1 MITARAYSRP
11 GPGTGGALFWSSLLE
26 APLIAGVLPTVVSAA
41 GGIAMLCLLARRG
54 KRWWLRTVPI
64 CLAIGVAVAGLSAL
78 GVAWLRPFPD
88 LLPLRILLWIGF
100 AAAGCALAVARVRVS
115 SRRVLAASAA
125 VVALLAVLATSGVKV
140 NAFYGYRPSLAAVL
154 GLPTGDET
162 VFADLAPESPI
173 IVSPPDVPVAAT
185 WKPPSDMPAKG
196 KVSQVDIPG
205 TVSGFPARPG
215 WVYLPPAYLGST
227 RAELPVLVLIPGQP
241 GGPEDWLRAGQLA
254 KVLDR
259 FAAAHHG
266 LAPVVIVPDTTG
278 SSLGNTMCL
287 DSRLGNAE
295 TYLAVDVPAWEA
307 KNLQVRKRD
316 RAIGG
321 FSYGGTCALQ
331 LAVRKPTV
339 YPTFLDISGQAE
351 PTLGDRGQTV
361 AATFGGDEA
370 AFLGVSPLEVLK
382 APRPDETDRY
392 AASSGIL
399 AIGREDTVYRSDAE
413 RVMAAAAASG
423 LPLRLAEM
431 NGGHTWPMAID
442 SLTAALP
449 WIAGRAGLIAPPR

>member
-1 MITARAYSRP
+1 
-11 GPGTGGALFWSSLLE
+11 
-26 APLIAGVLPTVVSAA
+26 
-41 GGIAMLCLLARRG
+41 MLYLLARRDR
-54 KRWWLRTVPI
+54 RWWLRTVPI
-64 CLAIGVAVAGLSAL
+64 CLGIAVAVAGLAAL
-78 GVAWLRPFPD
+78 AVAWLRPFPD
-88 LLPLRILLWIGF
+88 LLPLRILAWIAF
-100 AAAGCALAVARVRVS
+100 AAAGCALAVARVHVRR
-115 SRRVLAASAA
+115 RRVLGAVAA
-125 VVALLAVLATSGVKV
+125 VVAVLAVLATSGVKV
-140 NAFYGYRPSLAAVL
+140 NAFYGYRPSLASVL
-154 GLPTGDET
+154 GLPTGNET
-162 VFADLAPESPI
+162 VFADLEPESPI
-173 IVSPPDVPVAAT
+173 IVSPPDLPVAAT

-241 GGPEDWLRAGQLA
+241 GGPEDWLLAGQLA

-278 SSLGNTMCL
+278 SSLGNPMCI

-295 TYLAVDVPAWEA
+295 TYLAVDVPAWEE
-307 KNLQVRKRD
+307 KHLQVRKRD
-316 RAIGG
+316 RSIGG

-331 LAVRKPTV
+331 MAVRKPAA

-351 PTLGDRGQTV
+351 PTLGDRAQTV

-370 AFLGVSPLEVLK
+370 AFLAVTPLEVLK
-382 APRPDETDRY
+382 ALRHDEKDRY

-399 AIGREDTVYRSDAE
+399 AVGREDTVYRPDAE
-413 RVMAAAAASG
+413 RVLAAATAAG
-423 LPLRLAEM
+423 LPARLVEVK
-431 NGGHTWPMAID
+431 GGHTWPMAID
-442 SLTAALP
+442 SLTEALP
-449 WIAGRAGLIAPPR
+449 WIAGRAGLIAPP